1 MQRIIGV
8 AALIAGA
15 ILLYFAYTEYNST
28 ASQIT
33 EVITGN
39 PTDNTVL
46 YLVAGTVAAVIGLG
60 LLLRKGR

>member
-1 MQRIIGV
+1 MQRIIGI
-8 AALIAGA
+8 AALVAGA

-33 EVITGN
+33 EAITGN

-46 YLVAGTVAAVIGLG
+46 YLIGGVVAVIIGLG